1 MKIGLITPAAP
12 GTQHGNRITA
22 ERWARL
28 LRQLGHRVTIA
39 QAYAGEPCDLLIAL
53 HARRSHTSIAH
64 FQREHPNHP
73 LIVALTGTD
82 LYHDLERS
90 RRAQT
95 SLDMATR
102 LIVLQPAGLQK
113 LPSHL
118 RQKTRVIYQSVPAQ
132 TSSNPPS
139 AIRHPHFDVCV
150 LGHLRRV
157 KDPFRA
163 AAASRLLP
171 DESRIRILH
180 VGGAM
185 NEAMARRALK
195 EMKINPRYRWLG
207 ERPRWQARHIL
218 ARCQLCVLSS
228 RMEGGA
234 NVLSEAVV
242 AGVPAIASRIAGNL
256 GILGARYPGYFEV
269 GDTRGLARL
278 LRRAETDAS
287 FLKRL
292 KAHGAHLAPLFDPAR
307 EQQAW
312 TELLDEFQR
321 R

>member
-1 MKIGLITPAAP
+1 
-12 GTQHGNRITA
+12 
-22 ERWARL
+22 
-28 LRQLGHRVTIA
+28 
-39 QAYAGEPCDLLIAL
+39 
-53 HARRSHTSIAH
+53 
-64 FQREHPNHP
+64 
-73 LIVALTGTD
+73 
-82 LYHDLERS
+82 
-90 RRAQT
+90 
-95 SLDMATR
+95 
-102 LIVLQPAGLQK
+102 
-113 LPSHL
+113 
-118 RQKTRVIYQSVPAQ
+118 
-132 TSSNPPS
+132 
-139 AIRHPHFDVCV
+139 
-150 LGHLRRV
+150 
-157 KDPFRA
+157 
-163 AAASRLLP
+163 
-171 DESRIRILH
+171 
-180 VGGAM
+180 M